1 MPFLVISVYNQKKK
15 LIESVQHM
23 PVPVVRRSSY
33 VWWGSVWHMQTP
45 LDNLEEGSF
54 IIIELKNATTSS
66 QILFPPAAPTQSAS
80 STFSSFF
87 SSSSSATPDP
97 TPLSG
102 GTSIAW
108 YLMPLDL
115 ATINSGGQSFE
126 FFQSPIVY
134 PPASSKDPIPPASAY
149 RSDMSFLE
157 VSCLICKRG
166 KDVDLEEYRTQPEWI
181 HHHRPLPAS
190 CSLLQEED
198 SRKTTGGGGGGDD
211 YGNTGLISSSLLS
224 ISKLLSLQFR
234 DCDEM
239 KSLPVFTEE
248 QLAALSIKDLKANLG
263 VLGID
268 CSTFFE
274 KSEMREA
281 LKKGVEGLKLG
292 DEIVKSFKYAAE

>member
-15 LIESVQHM
+15 LIEGVQHM

-45 LDNLEEGSF
+45 LDNLEEGSY
-54 IIIELKNATTSS
+54 IIIELKNASTSS
-66 QILFPPAAPTQSAS
+66 QILFAPATPTQTTT

-87 SSSSSATPDP
+87 SSSSNTPDP
-97 TPLSG
+97 ASLSG

-108 YLMPLDL
+108 YLLPLNL
-115 ATINSGGQSFE
+115 SNINSGGQSFE
-126 FFQSPIVY
+126 LFQSPIVY
-134 PPASSKDPIPPASAY
+134 PPASPKEPTPPATAY

-166 KDVDLEEYRTQPEWI
+166 KDVDLDEYRTQPEWI

-190 CSLLQEED
+190 CTIFQTSEEEGKM
-198 SRKTTGGGGGGDD
+198 SSD
-211 YGNTGLISSSLLS
+211 YGHTGLISSSLLS
-224 ISKLLSLQFR
+224 ISKLLNLRRLHEQTL
-234 DCDEM
+234 
-239 KSLPVFTEE
+239 KALPVFTDE
-248 QLAALSIKDLKANLG
+248 QLSALSIKDLKHNLG
-263 VLGID
+263 VLGVD

-281 LKKGVEGLKLG
+281 LKKRVAGMQLS
-292 DEIVKSFKYAAE
+292 DEIVKSLKYAAD

>member
-1 MPFLVISVYNQKKK
+1 VVSVYNQKKK

-45 LDNLEEGSF
+45 LDNLEEGSY
-54 IIIELKNATTSS
+54 IIVELKNATSS
-66 QILFPPAAPTQSAS
+66 AQILFAPAAPAPSTS

-87 SSSSSATPDP
+87 SSSSNTPDP

-102 GTSIAW
+102 GSSIAW
-108 YLMPLDL
+108 HLIPLNL
-115 ATINSGGQSFE
+115 STINSGGQSFE
-126 FFQSPIVY
+126 MLQSPIVY
-134 PPASSKDPIPPASAY
+134 PPASPKEPSPPASAY

-166 KDVDLEEYRTQPEWI
+166 KDVDLEEYRTQPEWV
-181 HHHRPLPAS
+181 HHHRPLPTTALTS
-190 CSLLQEED
+190 QSQDED
-198 SRKTTGGGGGGDD
+198 GKPSAGDD

-224 ISKLLSLQFR
+224 VSRLLSLQLVDQNQF
-234 DCDEM
+234 
-239 KSLPVFTEE
+239 KASPVFTDE
-248 QLAALSIKDLKANLG
+248 QLSLLSIKDLKYNLSLLG
-263 VLGID
+263 VD

-281 LKKGVEGLKLG
+281 LKGAVQGLKLG
-292 DEIVKSFKYAAE
+292 DAIVQSLKYPSE

>member
-1 MPFLVISVYNQKKK
+1 LPFLVVSVYNQKKK

-54 IIIELKNATTSS
+54 IIVELKNAATAS
-66 QILFPPAAPTQSAS
+66 QILFTPAAPAQSTS

-87 SSSSSATPDP
+87 SSSSSTPDP

-108 YLMPLDL
+108 YLIPLDL
-115 ATINSGGQSFE
+115 STINSGGQSFE
-126 FFQSPIVY
+126 MLQSPIVY
-134 PPASSKDPIPPASAY
+134 PPASAKEPTPPASAY

-166 KDVDLEEYRTQPEWI
+166 KDVDLDEYRTQPEWV
-181 HHHRPLPAS
+181 HHHRPHPAS
-190 CSLLQEED
+190 SSGLQNAQTDED
-198 SRKTTGGGGGGDD
+198 GKPSSSGDD

-224 ISKLLSLQFR
+224 ISRLLSLHLLNQNQF
-234 DCDEM
+234 
-239 KSLPVFTEE
+239 KTSPVFTDE
-248 QLAALSIKDLKANLG
+248 QLALLSIKDLKFNLSVVG
-263 VLGID
+263 VD

-281 LKKGVEGLKLG
+281 LKGAVQGLKLG
-292 DEIVKSFKYAAE
+292 DAIVQSLKYPSE

>member
-1 MPFLVISVYNQKKK
+1 
-15 LIESVQHM
+15 
-23 PVPVVRRSSY
+23 
-33 VWWGSVWHMQTP
+33 MQTP

-54 IIIELKNATTSS
+54 IIIELKNASTSGEV
-66 QILFPPAAPTQSAS
+66 LFPPATPTQSTT

-87 SSSSSATPDP
+87 GSSSSATPDP

-102 GTSIAW
+102 GTSISW
-108 YLMPLDL
+108 YLLPLNL
-115 ATINSGGQSFE
+115 STINSGGQSFE
-126 FFQSPIVY
+126 FFQSPILY
-134 PPASSKDPIPPASAY
+134 PPASPKDPVPPISAY

-166 KDVDLEEYRTQPEWI
+166 KDVDLEEYRTQPEWV

-198 SRKTTGGGGGGDD
+198 GKTKVDD

-234 DCDEM
+234 NRNEM

-292 DEIVKSFKYAAE
+292 DEIVKAFKYAAE